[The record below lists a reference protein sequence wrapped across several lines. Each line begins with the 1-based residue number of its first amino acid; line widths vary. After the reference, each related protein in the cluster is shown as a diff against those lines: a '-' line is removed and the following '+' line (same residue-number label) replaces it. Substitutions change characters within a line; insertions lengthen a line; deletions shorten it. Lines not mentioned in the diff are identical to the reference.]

1 LVWLAASSA
10 QVSASIIDGF
20 ISAEI
25 PDFETDELGYELV
38 SEFMMHGP
46 YGNDNKK
53 CPCMKDGKCS
63 KHYPKDF

>member
-25 PDFETDELGYELV
+25 PDFETDELCYELV

-46 YGNDNKK
+46 CGNDNKK
-53 CPCMKDGKCS
+53 LSLHERWQMFKTLP
-63 KHYPKDF
+63 